1 MSSSFDVKIGNYK
14 VYENSSHCFCEW
26 YFKKS
31 ERVIRENTTT
41 SRKEYLYST
50 PISNLKRRLA
60 LNGWDRNA
68 LELEFQQELPVL
80 IEDVEYGREYHP
92 DYAEKLL
99 ALVKEMTLDDWIEKL
114 KHIELNNLKPYLYEG
129 FDKHED
135 PVIEYMLCINKW
147 YSERGQGFPCISDEC
162 LAVALFEFL
171 PEDCLATQD
180 CTELV
185 EAGSTDAFDDLIEY
199 HQEKTNLFTVFLT
212 SISEIEDIIHT
223 TQENPTIAKLLFA
236 GVITA
241 METYLSDTL
250 KKLILRNPSIKR
262 RYVQY
267 EKVFEKNIKVQDIF
281 RKLERLDK
289 DINHAIDQTS
299 FHNIE
304 TAQQLYR
311 AVLLVDFPE
320 MHILELKKAV
330 LARHDIV
337 HRNGKTFSGQQ
348 RFFQFSEVQE
358 LSALVVDS
366 LTEIDAQVKD
376 ALISPDDNDF

>member
-1 MSSSFDVKIGNYK
+1 MSSWFDVKIGNYK

-31 ERVIRENTTT
+31 ERAIRENEILERT
-41 SRKEYLYST
+41 EYIYIT
-50 PISNLKRRLA
+50 PITNLKRRLA

-80 IEDVEYGREYHP
+80 IEDIEYGREYHP
-92 DYAEKLL
+92 DYANTLL
-99 ALVKEMTLDDWIEKL
+99 ALVKEMGLDDWIEKL
-114 KHIELNNLKPYLYEG
+114 KSIEHNNFKPYLYEG
-129 FDKHED
+129 IDKYED
-135 PVIEYMLCINKW
+135 PVIDYMLCINRW
-147 YSERGQGFPCISDEC
+147 YSERSQSFPCISDEC

-171 PEDCLATQD
+171 PDDSLAVQN

-223 TQENPTIAKLLFA
+223 TQENSTIAKLLFA
-236 GVITA
+236 GIITA
-241 METYLSDTL
+241 METYLSDTI
-250 KKLILRNPSIKR
+250 KKLISRNPSIKR

-267 EKVFEKNIKVQDIF
+267 EKVFDKNIKIQDIF

-289 DINHAIDQTS
+289 DINNAIDQTS
-299 FHNIE
+299 FHNVE
-304 TAQQLYR
+304 TVEQLYR
-311 AVLLVDFPE
+311 EVLLVNFSE
-320 MHILELKKAV
+320 IHIPELKKAV

-348 RFFQFSEVQE
+348 RFFQFNEV
-358 LSALVVDS
+358 LALAALVVS
-366 LTEIDAQVKD
+366 TLTDIDAQVKD
-376 ALISPDDNDF
+376 SLLTPDDIDF